1 MDTKQML
8 KYHLG
13 IPLLLFVVLLV
24 FGAPILTAF
33 FVACMAGCASMMFMM
48 GGHGDAEREDRH
60 ESGRREGH

>member
-1 MDTKQML
+1 MSTEQML

-24 FGAPILTAF
+24 IGAPILTAF

-48 GGHGDAEREDRH
+48 GGHDGGESEDRH